1 MKKLKNFK
9 EELNVIQLEERL
21 EMVNIAATEVAGPR
35 DHSYRTSAWTFL

>member
-21 EMVNIAATEVAGPR
+21 EMVNIAATEVEEGGNGLCCCSDPK
-35 DHSYRTSAWTFL
+35 